1 MEKTTM
7 QTLMFKN
14 QYVPPLTQTFRLKEA
29 CNFCA
34 SGEPTSEVFVEEDYS
49 DLW

>member
-1 MEKTTM
+1 MKKTM

-14 QYVPPLTQTFRLKEA
+14 QYVPPLTQTFRLQEA

-34 SGEPTSEVFVEEDYS
+34 SGASTSEVFVEEDFS